1 MLDRNIRKCCPWD
14 RRGEVDSKK
23 RLAKWS
29 IWYAY
34 AVIHNYH
41 CKLENERNFDAFT
54 NRIFSTS
61 FGCWLLWKTRKN
73 VHLQGSNNHPSS
85 FPEHGQFD
93 RRKYAGRKI
102 FEIWLDH
109 SLLGG
114 KPFLGLPWNH
124 LKNIVYVLSV
134 CDIDYWTL
142 CWSYDKSALIQFQK
156 FLSSCFNAIR
166 ISTESLP
173 SNFTSYVLKFFAT
186 WYFLNAGLYSEFQ
199 NLNCI
204 FLTSFKI
211 ELLFQLI
218 QIDYVFNGLPR
229 CSLRKYVRTERPR
242 PDENLIKAN
251 RIL

>member
-41 CKLENERNFDAFT
+41 CKLENERNFDTFT

-114 KPFLGLPWNH
+114 KPVLGLPWNH
-124 LKNIVYVLSV
+124 LKNI
-134 CDIDYWTL
+134 
-142 CWSYDKSALIQFQK
+142 A
-156 FLSSCFNAIR
+156 
-166 ISTESLP
+166 
-173 SNFTSYVLKFFAT
+173 YVLKRLWHRLLDIVLVIRQIRT
-186 WYFLNAGLYSEFQ
+186 DSISEV
-199 NLNCI
+199 
-204 FLTSFKI
+204 SFI
-211 ELLFQLI
+211 SF
-218 QIDYVFNGLPR
+218 
-229 CSLRKYVRTERPR
+229 
-242 PDENLIKAN
+242 
-251 RIL
+251 